1 MLFRSEFAVVLLET
15 EKTAGRQIAD
25 RIAKRLAA
33 SREDPPLSVSIGV
46 AVYPEDGQT
55 VEALVQAADAALYD
69 MKHRRKSVL
78 QAASPQQTPALDQM
92 AQWAQYLVEIKD
104 MERRLR
110 RPS

>member
-1 MLFRSEFAVVLLET
+1 M
-15 EKTAGRQIAD
+15 
-25 RIAKRLAA
+25 
-33 SREDPPLSVSIGV
+33 

-69 MKHRRKSVL
+69 MKHRRRSL
-78 QAASPQQTPALDQM
+78 PQAAFQQSPTLDQM
-92 AQWAQYLVEIKD
+92 AHWAQYLVEIKE